1 LLVLLAIVQLASDAI
16 FSGAAAAH
24 SLPAALPRAAG
35 VAVYRQLNRLGPA
48 PYVDD
53 MLARAALDSNELER
67 AEHYADLLPASPERS
82 ELFARIAQRRG
93 DEAAAQLW
101 YVRAGDVAAVDAD
114 VARIAVRD
122 PRAAYRLQA
131 QLNRRL
137 QQGGTHP
144 DGVAESYWQ
153 LGVLA
158 ARARLPHLALADY
171 RSAMQL
177 SPLSGKYLNAAGFQA
192 YDLQVFE
199 ESSRDFNR
207 AIEVDP
213 ASADAYAGA
222 GLVALAQGDRA
233 AALRYAAKSRALDP
247 NSAPL
252 QTLDAKL

>member
-1 LLVLLAIVQLASDAI
+1 VVLAVVQLASDAI

-24 SLPAALPRAAG
+24 SFPAALPREAG
-35 VAVYRQLNRLGPA
+35 VAVYRQLVPLGPA

-53 MLARAALDSNELER
+53 MLARAALDSGELKR
-67 AEHYADLLPASPERS
+67 AERYARLLPASPERS
-82 ELFARIAQRRG
+82 ELFARIAQRCG

-101 YVRAGDVAAVDAD
+101 YVRAGDVAAVNAD
-114 VARIAVRD
+114 VARMAVHD
-122 PRAAYRLQA
+122 PRAAYGLEA

-137 QQGGTHP
+137 RQGGTHP

-158 ARARLPHLALADY
+158 ARAQMPHLAMANY
-171 RSAMQL
+171 RSAIQL

-192 YDLQVFE
+192 YDLNAFE
-199 ESSRDFNR
+199 ESRRDFNR

-233 AALRYAAKSRALDP
+233 AALRYAGKSHALDP
-247 NSAPL
+247 NSAAL
-252 QTLDAKL
+252 QTLDSKL